1 MSGDPIITDVVLG
14 VVLTLAVLITI
25 GLIAFDNK

>member
-1 MSGDPIITDVVLG
+1 MSGDPIITEVLIS

-25 GLIAFDNK
+25 GLIAFNND